1 MLHAGMLSEL
11 VSFARKKKKN
21 CYLIGAV
28 AVLLLATFTI
38 AAIKNMHVLL
48 HVGGRH

>member
-1 MLHAGMLSEL
+1 MLHAGMLSEF
-11 VSFARKKKKN
+11 VSFARKKN

-28 AVLLLATFTI
+28 AVLLVATFTI

-48 HVGGRH
+48 HVGGRR

>member
-11 VSFARKKKKN
+11 VSFARKKKN

-48 HVGGRH
+48 HVGGRR